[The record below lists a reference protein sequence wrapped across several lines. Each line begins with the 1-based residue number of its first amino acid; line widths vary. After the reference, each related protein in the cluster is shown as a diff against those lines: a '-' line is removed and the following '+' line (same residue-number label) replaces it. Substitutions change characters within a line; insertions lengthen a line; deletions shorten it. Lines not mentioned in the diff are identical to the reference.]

1 MTEEPETIA
10 KKENQERKLQR
21 FSNLLLGLSV
31 VLLIFGAGYRVGEY
45 YTKKG
50 QQAQSNSVLNLSQ
63 TKPATV
69 PKDFDL
75 FWSVWSLIEQKYADQ
90 KKVKPQKMLYGAI
103 KGLVASLE
111 DPYSY
116 FMTPSE
122 NEQSKDSLGGKYE
135 GIGAELGMKENRI
148 VVVAP
153 LENSPAQAAGL
164 LAGDIILAVDD
175 KKVAGWSLNQAVE
188 KIRGKKGTVVKLT
201 VSRQNEEQDISIK
214 RDQIKVDSVKLSYKQ
229 DVAYLKVSSFGD
241 DTISG
246 WDMAVEEI
254 KNKWQSKKI
263 SGLIIDVR
271 SNPGGYLEASVYLA
285 SEFLPQNSL
294 VISQEYADQPT
305 KEYKVTRQGKL
316 LDIPT
321 VVLINEGSASASEIF
336 AGSLRDYNRAKLIG
350 KKTYGKGSVQEA
362 LDLNNNTGLHLTIA
376 KWVLPEG
383 DWINAKG
390 IKPEIE
396 VDIDLKDGNT
406 LEDKTDAQLQKAIEV
421 ITEVK

>member
-1 MTEEPETIA
+1 MTEEPETTA

-164 LAGDIILAVDD
+164 LAGDIILAVDE

>member
-164 LAGDIILAVDD
+164 LAGDIILAVDE